1 MSGTD
6 VTEGSDG
13 SGRSRSVTIGRYML
27 HRQIARGGMATIH
40 IARLLG
46 DEGFSRICAAKRL
59 LPEFAEDTDF
69 VAMFMDE
76 ARIASKVHHRNV
88 VPVVDLVTT
97 ADEVMLVQEYVHGV
111 PLHVLLR
118 TAKQAKLR
126 IPPKVAVG
134 IVMGVA
140 AGLHAAHE
148 TSDEMGVPL
157 NIVHRDV
164 SPQNV
169 MVAIDGMARLL
180 DFGVAKATMAAH
192 ITRDGTFKGKLAY
205 SAPEQLRG
213 QATRQSDVYALA
225 VVLWELLVGHR
236 MHQAA
241 QGEGEL
247 VTSIMRGT
255 LPTVLAAV
263 EAERKEHAIS
273 DEHYA
278 LLQRLDPIVSKGLA
292 VDMATRYATAA
303 AFEEALAPV
312 GGASLAEVATWA
324 KLIGKDFLEGR
335 DKILAQEEVSWRRTQ
350 PTTRASSIVSRI
362 NTGVRSQ
369 PTRTSARHDDS
380 GPVITVT
387 KPVQLVAA
395 QTLSD
400 ASQAPKKSRIVPIL
414 GALVV
419 LLVVGLGF
427 ALKNRSSGSDATSPV
442 GAGGTTEVA
451 KPAPGIPAG
460 SAVTVKRTPDELPT
474 PVETGP
480 GGGRAPTETAVAPSG
495 TSGTSGTQAGGT
507 TPLGTTQAA
516 TTQGTSP
523 ANSDKPA
530 RDRQRTTSR
539 GGRQPAKPD
548 KANPDVQKSTV
559 PDAAVTAEKPSCSP
573 PYYFEGQK
581 KVFKP
586 ECL

>member
-1 MSGTD
+1 
-6 VTEGSDG
+6 
-13 SGRSRSVTIGRYML
+13 
-27 HRQIARGGMATIH
+27 
-40 IARLLG
+40 
-46 DEGFSRICAAKRL
+46 
-59 LPEFAEDTDF
+59 
-69 VAMFMDE
+69 
-76 ARIASKVHHRNV
+76 
-88 VPVVDLVTT
+88 
-97 ADEVMLVQEYVHGV
+97 
-111 PLHVLLR
+111 
-118 TAKQAKLR
+118 
-126 IPPKVAVG
+126 
-134 IVMGVA
+134 
-140 AGLHAAHE
+140 
-148 TSDEMGVPL
+148 
-157 NIVHRDV
+157 
-164 SPQNV
+164 
-169 MVAIDGMARLL
+169 MARLL

-247 VTSIMRGT
+247 VTSIMKGT
-255 LPTVLAAV
+255 LPTVLAAI
-263 EAERKEHAIS
+263 EAERKEHAVS

-303 AFEEALAPV
+303 AFEEALAPI

-324 KLIGKDFLEGR
+324 KSIGKDFLEGR

-350 PTTRASSIVSRI
+350 PAARASSIVSRI

-369 PTRTSARHDDS
+369 PTRTSARNDDS

-387 KPVQLVAA
+387 KPVQLVVA
-395 QTLSD
+395 QTLTD
-400 ASQAPKKSRIVPIL
+400 AGQAPKKSRIVPIL

-427 ALKNRSSGSDATSPV
+427 AMKTRGGGPAATSP
-442 GAGGTTEVA
+442 AGGGEATEVA
-451 KPAPGIPAG
+451 KPATGAP
-460 SAVTVKRTPDELPT
+460 VTVKRTPDQTPT
-474 PVETGP
+474 AVETGP
-480 GGGRAPTETAVAPSG
+480 GGGGTPETAAGPSG
-495 TSGTSGTQAGGT
+495 TSPTGTSPTSATGGSGAAGTTPAGGT
-507 TPLGTTQAA
+507 MPPGTTQAA
-516 TTQGTSP
+516 TTQVTSP

-530 RDRQRTTSR
+530 HDRQRTTSR
-539 GGRQPAKPD
+539 GVRQPTRPD
-548 KANPDVQKSTV
+548 KSKPDVQKSTV
-559 PDAAVTAEKPSCSP
+559 PDATVTADKPSCTP